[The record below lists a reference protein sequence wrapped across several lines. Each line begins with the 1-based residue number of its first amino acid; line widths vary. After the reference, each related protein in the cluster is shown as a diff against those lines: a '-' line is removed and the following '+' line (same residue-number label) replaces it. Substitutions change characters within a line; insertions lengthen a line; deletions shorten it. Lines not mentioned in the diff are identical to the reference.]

1 MKEIKVTYGN
11 NKYARE
17 AMSGSSLI
25 AFAATFQLKLSCL
38 ASSLFEIMTC
48 RDGDSFS
55 RHQCLKDI
63 LSIDEWTWLIN
74 ELIFNNEKLLKINS
88 EKYASM
94 EEIQEHFA
102 GDAFKLMSITYEFAI
117 QNLGEQSTFMENL
130 TGSMKDIADSLK
142 GLAKDYKEN
151 VRDSIN
157 LYVNNQASKKP
168 KGKPKSK

>member
-1 MKEIKVTYGN
+1 MKEIKVTYGKDTYSRN
-11 NKYARE
+11 
-17 AMSGSSLI
+17 AMSGVALI
-25 AFAATFQLKLSCL
+25 TFAATFQLKLSCL
-38 ASSLFEIMTC
+38 ASSLFEVMTY

-63 LSIDEWTWLIN
+63 LNPEEWMWLIN
-74 ELIFNNEKLLKINS
+74 ELIFNKELPLAVNG
-88 EKYASM
+88 KYLD
-94 EEIQEHFA
+94 ETEVQEHFA
-102 GDAFKLMSITYEFAI
+102 GDALKLMSVTYEMAI